1 MIDRTRILGGTLL
14 ALILA
19 AVAMAPIL
27 SPNSPDVSFP
37 DLAFAPPMRPRI
49 VDEGGIRRP
58 FVYPWRLAPLT
69 DRRTLQFEPDTTRPR
84 GIDFFRD
91 GRVASTSPEPW
102 LLLGGDPLGRDVFSR
117 VLAGGRLSFSVAFF
131 AALLALALGSTL
143 GAAAGFAGG
152 RIDRTITALADL
164 VIVLPILYVVITLR
178 ASLPLNLDPAPIF
191 WTMVAV
197 MGLATW
203 PVPARGVR
211 AIIAAERQKPY
222 AESAYAVGGG
232 PLRILLRHLLP
243 AAAGHIAIQGLL
255 LFPAFIFAEATLSY
269 VGLGFADPIPSWG
282 NMLRDAAGIM
292 AMTRAPWLMAP
303 AAVIVLTVVAIQLVI
318 RGSETRARPRQ
329 GMSARAP
336 V

>member
-1 MIDRTRILGGTLL
+1 MIDRTRIFGGTLL
-14 ALILA
+14 ALILIALA
-19 AVAMAPIL
+19 AAPVL
-27 SPNSPDVSFP
+27 SPNPPDVLFQ
-37 DLAFAPPMRPRI
+37 DLAFAPPMRPRLI
-49 VDEGGIRRP
+49 DGGGIRRP
-58 FVYPWRLAPLT
+58 FVYPWRLAD
-69 DRRTLQFEPDTTRPR
+69 DRRTLQFQPDTSRPR
-84 GIDFFRD
+84 EITFFHD

-117 VLAGGRLSFSVAFF
+117 LLAGGRLSFGVAFF

-152 RIDRTITALADL
+152 RTDRTITAVADL
-164 VIVLPILYVVITLR
+164 VIVLPLLYVVVTLR
-178 ASLPLNLDPAPIF
+178 ASLPLVLETTSIF

-211 AIIAAERQKPY
+211 AIVAAERQKPY
-222 AESAYAVGGG
+222 AESAYAVGAG
-232 PLRILLRHLLP
+232 PLRILRRHLLP

-255 LFPAFIFAEATLSY
+255 LFPAFIFAEATLSF
-269 VGLGFADPIPSWG
+269 VGLGFADPTPSWG
-282 NMLRDAAGIM
+282 IMLHDAAGIA

-329 GMSARAP
+329 GLSARAA